1 MIGLRQGVGRVE
13 VLIKELN
20 RADGMLKG
28 EIETGGGLRWRGPD
42 GHFHVILCLASD
54 VLQLTH
60 HECHQVGAHARR
72 LGKGSGES
80 TICFLLR
87 LDGHIAKHRDARL
100 SCDGYV
106 EGRFGSR
113 LINTREDLARMMALE
128 LRHKQFLLRTV
139 VLIITGVETM
149 E

>member
-28 EIETGGGLRWRGPD
+28 EIEACGGLRWCGPD
-42 GHFHVILCLASD
+42 GHLYAVFRLTRD

-60 HECHQVGAHARR
+60 HERHQVGAHARR
-72 LGKGSGES
+72 LGKGSGEPA
-80 TICFLLR
+80 ICFLLR
-87 LDGHIAKHRDARL
+87 LDGHIAKHRDAWLGR
-100 SCDGYV
+100 DGYV

-113 LINTREDLARMMALE
+113 LINTREDLTRMMALE
-128 LRHKQFLLRTV
+128 LRHKQFFLRTV
-139 VLIITGVETM
+139 MLIITGVETV